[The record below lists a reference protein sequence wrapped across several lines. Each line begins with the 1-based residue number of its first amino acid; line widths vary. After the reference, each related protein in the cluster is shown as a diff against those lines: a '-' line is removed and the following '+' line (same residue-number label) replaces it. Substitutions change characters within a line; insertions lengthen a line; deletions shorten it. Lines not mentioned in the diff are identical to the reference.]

1 METLL
6 LIVTGIS
13 LVAALF
19 LGWTAWRLSRAER
32 ERAMARVAALAA
44 AAVEPPSAQPA
55 APARSAE
62 PADTLVDVRPQWSA
76 PARPRSATRMA
87 AARQMS
93 EEIVWAA
100 PRPEELRP
108 ELHLRPEAAQVPALR
123 DAFLGSSMPHQPRGG
138 QGVLAVA
145 ALLLLFALGAAGAW
159 MYSTPTTSAAASPV
173 QQAPLE
179 LMSLRHSREGDR
191 LSVTGLVRNPASA
204 PMVDHLSATVL
215 LFDQQGGYLTS
226 ARGQIDVPRLG
237 PGQESPFTLS
247 VQAPAGATRYRVSFR
262 TDERI
267 VNHVDRRG
275 EAPAAASTEPSPSA
289 AR

>member
-6 LIVTGIS
+6 LIATAMS

-44 AAVEPPSAQPA
+44 AAVESAAVQPQPA
-55 APARSAE
+55 PVRSAE
-62 PADTLVDVRPQWSA
+62 AAETVVDVRPQWSA
-76 PARPRSATRMA
+76 PVRTRSAARA
-87 AARQMS
+87 AAVRPVD
-93 EEIVWAA
+93 EEIVWAP
-100 PRPEELRP
+100 PRPEELP
-108 ELHLRPEAAQVPALR
+108 LRPEVAQVPALR
-123 DAFLGSSMPHQPRGG
+123 DAFLGSSVPHQTRSG
-138 QGVLAVA
+138 QGVLAIA

-159 MYSTPTTSAAASPV
+159 VYSTPTSPADVSVV
-173 QQAPLE
+173 QQSPLE
-179 LMSLRHSREGDR
+179 LMSLRHVREGDR
-191 LSVTGLVRNPASA
+191 LSVTGLVRNPTSA
-204 PMVDHLSATVL
+204 PVVNQLSATVL

-226 ARGQIDVPRLG
+226 ARGQIDVPRLD

-267 VNHVDRRG
+267 VPHVDRRG
-275 EAPAAASTEPSPSA
+275 DAPAAATTSLPSNAA